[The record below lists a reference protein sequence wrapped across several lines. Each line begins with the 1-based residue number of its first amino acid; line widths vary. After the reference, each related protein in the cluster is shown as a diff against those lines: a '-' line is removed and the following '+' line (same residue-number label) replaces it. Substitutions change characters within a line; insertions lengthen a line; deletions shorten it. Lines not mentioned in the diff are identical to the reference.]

1 MTEYFEVP
9 GGRIAYD
16 VTGDGPLVILSPGIG
31 DLRSVYR
38 LVAPGLAEAGY
49 RVVTADL
56 RGHGES
62 SVPFDG
68 YTNTDAGPDLAAL
81 IAHLDAGPAVV
92 VGHSFSGGS
101 AVWVASEQPEL
112 VRGVVLLDAFT
123 KPVSINVFMR
133 QIAKLVLSSPTLW
146 ATFYKSLHKG
156 PKPADFAEYVAAM
169 KKSLS
174 QKGRMAATRSMG
186 LGTKDD
192 LDGRLEHVTVPT
204 LAVYGAKSPDFP
216 DPLVEAETVAGAVA
230 GKSEVV
236 MIEGAGHYPHVEF
249 PTETTDAILAFLRQV
264 APTDGSA

>member
-1 MTEYFEVP
+1 MTEYLEVP

-38 LVAPGLAEAGY
+38 LVAPDLANAGY
-49 RVVTADL
+49 QVVTVDL

-62 SVPFDG
+62 SVSFDG
-68 YTNTDAGPDLAAL
+68 YTNTDAAPDLAAL

-112 VRGVVLLDAFT
+112 VRGAVLLDAFT
-123 KPVSINVFMR
+123 KPVSINAFMKLA
-133 QIAKLVLSSPTLW
+133 AKLILSSPTLW

-156 PKPADFAEYVAAM
+156 PKPTDFADYVSAM
-169 KKSLS
+169 KQRLKEP
-174 QKGRMAATRSMG
+174 GRMAATRTMG

-192 LDGRLEHVTVPT
+192 LAGRLERVTVPV

-216 DPLVEAETVAGAVA
+216 DPQAEAETVASSVA

-249 PTETTDAILAFLRQV
+249 PTETTEAVLAFLRQV
-264 APTDGSA
+264 APIDGSA